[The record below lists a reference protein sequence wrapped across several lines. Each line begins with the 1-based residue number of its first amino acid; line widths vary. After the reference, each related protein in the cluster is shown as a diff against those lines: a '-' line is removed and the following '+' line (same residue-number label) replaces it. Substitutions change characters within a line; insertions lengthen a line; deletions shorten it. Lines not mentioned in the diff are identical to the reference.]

1 MSQALGIKKYP
12 VTFHTS
18 DGAEFTS
25 TKGLDK
31 THIIA
36 RVAIK
41 DPKDIAGVITY
52 LSSPGFRND
61 VEEKKAE
68 LGITNYGMDNGHTYP
83 IKVKDKDGV
92 DVVVAYER
100 DIKLTRSI

>member
-1 MSQALGIKKYP
+1 VNQQFGIKEYP

-31 THIIA
+31 TRIIA
-36 RVAIK
+36 RVAVD
-41 DPKDIAGVITY
+41 DPKEISGVITF
-52 LSSPGFRND
+52 LSSPVFRNK
-61 VEEKKAE
+61 VEAKKAE

>member
-1 MSQALGIKKYP
+1 MNQQFGIKKYP
-12 VTFHTS
+12 VTFHNS
-18 DGAEFTS
+18 DGSEFTS

-36 RVAIK
+36 RVAID
-41 DPKDIAGVITY
+41 DPKEISGVISY
-52 LSSPGFRND
+52 LASPGFRNE

-68 LGITNYGMDNGHTYP
+68 LGITNYGMDSGHTYP
-83 IKVKDKDGV
+83 IKVKKDGA
-92 DVVVAYER
+92 DVVIAYER

>member
-1 MSQALGIKKYP
+1 MSQAFGIKEYP

-61 VEEKKAE
+61 VEKKKAE

-83 IKVKDKDGV
+83 IKVKNEDGV

>member
-1 MSQALGIKKYP
+1 MNQQFGIKKYP

-18 DGAEFTS
+18 D
-25 TKGLDK
+25 K
-31 THIIA
+31 
-36 RVAIK
+36 
-41 DPKDIAGVITY
+41 
-52 LSSPGFRND
+52 
-61 VEEKKAE
+61 VEAKKAE